1 MWRIQ
6 EFSGRASPLV
16 LFQGDLIP
24 PDDYKLL
31 MIINIPRE
39 IKLMKKRK
47 KIRSIYDYVNV
58 SKMIFNA

>member
-31 MIINIPRE
+31 MIINSPGE

-47 KIRSIYDYVNV
+47 KNKINI
-58 SKMIFNA
+58 